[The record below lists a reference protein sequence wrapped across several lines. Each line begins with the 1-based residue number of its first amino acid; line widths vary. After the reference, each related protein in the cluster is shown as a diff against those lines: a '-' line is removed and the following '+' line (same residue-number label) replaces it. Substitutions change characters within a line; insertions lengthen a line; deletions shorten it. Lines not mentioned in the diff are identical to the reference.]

1 MDDNSNSFA
10 VSVPLNGVTSINP
23 GESVIFIETASS
35 SELAAKAQ
43 AFINLW
49 FGGTAPAGLQIGSYS
64 GSGVGLSTGGD
75 AVNLFDNG
83 GTLHAA
89 ISFPASP
96 SGTPLPTFDNSAG
109 LNNVVISS
117 LSVVGQIGAFVA
129 PSDANE
135 IGSPGTVGSGAAPIV
150 GITAVDALASET
162 GSDPGVFRFT
172 RSGSTTSP
180 LTVIYAIATGAG
192 QATAA
197 DYTPALTGS
206 QIIPAGAAFVDVTI
220 TPVDDAIA
228 EGTETLTLTLSDT
241 GSYDVGANASATVTI
256 QDNDAANLAPT
267 AVTLQ
272 QHGAVDLRG
281 GPTCRATCA
290 WRTSPSPT
298 TARAR
303 TT

>member
-1 MDDNSNSFA
+1 M
-10 VSVPLNGVTSINP
+10 
-23 GESVIFIETASS
+23 IFIETASS
-35 SELAAKAQ
+35 SDLAAKAQ

-75 AVNLFDNG
+75 AVNLFDIG

-89 ISFPASP
+89 ISFGASP

-109 LNNVVISS
+109 LNNAAISS
-117 LSVVGQIGAFVA
+117 LSVVGQNGAFVA
-129 PSDANE
+129 AERRQRDRFSRHHR
-135 IGSPGTVGSGAAPIV
+135 
-150 GITAVDALASET
+150 L
-162 GSDPGVFRFT
+162 GSDSDRRHHRHRRRGVGDRQRSRRCSDFT
-172 RSGSTTSP
+172 RSGSTASP
-180 LTVIYAIATGAG
+180 LTVIYTIATGAG
-192 QATAA
+192 QATSD
-197 DYTPALTGS
+197 DYTPTLTGS

-220 TPVDDAIA
+220 TPVDDAIV

-281 GPTCRATCA
+281 GRRHRATCA
-290 WRTSPSPT
+290 WRTSP
-298 TARAR
+298 
-303 TT
+303 